1 MRLTQL
7 AQVIINACCVV
18 QLQATHN
25 ASFDH
30 IERTEKCDDKL
41 VMEKNKNSIETNA
54 ILTLEKGFIVHCIN
68 TALIQRLC
76 TAGQNLLNV
85 THMGRQ

>member
-1 MRLTQL
+1 MRLTHQQL
-7 AQVIINACCVV
+7 EKVIMNACCV
-18 QLQATHN
+18 QATHN

-30 IERTEKCDDKL
+30 TERTDRSDDKL
-41 VMEKNKNSIETNA
+41 VMDNNNTETNT

-76 TAGQNLLNV
+76 TAGQNLLNIIR
-85 THMGRQ
+85 MGR

>member
-1 MRLTQL
+1 MRLTM
-7 AQVIINACCVV
+7 NACCV
-18 QLQATHN
+18 QATHN

-30 IERTEKCDDKL
+30 IEERTDRSDDKL
-41 VMEKNKNSIETNA
+41 AMEKKSAKTNT

-76 TAGQNLLNV
+76 TARQNLLNIIR
-85 THMGRQ
+85 ML

>member
-1 MRLTQL
+1 MRLTM
-7 AQVIINACCVV
+7 NACCV
-18 QLQATHN
+18 QATHN

-30 IERTEKCDDKL
+30 IEERTDRSDDKL
-41 VMEKNKNSIETNA
+41 AMGNNNTETNT

-76 TAGQNLLNV
+76 TAGQNLLNIIR
-85 THMGRQ
+85 MGR